1 MKKLLIWLI
10 LVLTL
15 STTALASAQA
25 TIPSAPV
32 SSRYVQ
38 DYAGVLSDETRAKIN
53 KLGKKITENTRA
65 QVVVV
70 TVNSLEG
77 MPIEEYALGILRKWG
92 IGDKGQNNGVLMLI
106 VVNDKQSR
114 IEVGYGLEGVLN
126 DAKAGRILD
135 ESVLPYFEQGDYNRG
150 VWTGYKA
157 LVSTI
162 SGEYGKEVRSTEKNK
177 AADVSLGLV
186 TWWNGLPGW
195 LQLIAFVGLAA
206 LVAGDW
212 LFLGGSITLLLLS
225 FLRFRGGGGGGYGG
239 GSGGGG
245 GADRKW

>member
-1 MKKLLIWLI
+1 MISLI
-10 LVLTL
+10 
-15 STTALASAQA
+15 TTGIASAQA
-25 TIPSAPV
+25 NIPPAPV

-38 DYAGVLSDETRAKIN
+38 DYAGVLSDETKSKIN
-53 KLGKKITENTRA
+53 KLGSKIRESTSA

-77 MPIEEYALGILRKWG
+77 VPIEEYSLGILRNWG
-92 IGDKGQNNGVLMLI
+92 IGDKKQNNGVLMLI
-106 VVNDKQSR
+106 AVNDRQSR

-135 ESVLPYFEQGDYNRG
+135 ESVLPYFQQGEYNRG

-157 LVSTI
+157 LVSTV
-162 SGEYGKEVRSTEKNK
+162 SGEYKDARNEKNRTTGSNQGIN
-177 AADVSLGLV
+177 A
-186 TWWNGLPGW
+186 WWNGLPVW
-195 LQLIAFVGLAA
+195 IQWIAFFGLAA
-206 LVAGDW
+206 LIAGDW
-212 LFLGGSITLLLLS
+212 IFFGGSITLLLFSL
-225 FLRFRGGGGGGYGG
+225 LRFRSGGGGYGG

>member
-1 MKKLLIWLI
+1 MRKLLVWFI
-10 LVLTL
+10 LAISLAVN
-15 STTALASAQA
+15 AAASAQS
-25 TIPSAPV
+25 TIPPAPV

-38 DYAGVLSDETRAKIN
+38 DYAGVLSDETKAKIN
-53 KLGKKITENTRA
+53 KLGRKIAETTKS

-92 IGDKGQNNGVLMLI
+92 IGDKTQNNGVLLLI
-106 VVNDKQSR
+106 AVNDKQSR

-135 ESVLPYFEQGDYNRG
+135 ESVLSYFQQGDYNRG

-162 SGEYGKEVRSTEKNK
+162 SGEYGKDVRANEKNK
-177 AADVSLGLV
+177 ATDASLGV
-186 TWWNGLPGW
+186 ATWWNGLPGW
-195 LQLIAFVGLAA
+195 LQLIAFIGVAA

-212 LFLGGSITLLLLS
+212 LFFGGSITLLLLS